1 METVPSGKQSISW
14 ERGISG
20 GNSINAVNSPDGI
33 HGYPMRPRA
42 NTDKVSARNG
52 SSIRVVQDSNTPP
65 ALPRG
70 FDSMLKTT
78 TETGDIGLFSI
89 KPSRLPQISNT
100 PRRINAGLNKDNGP
114 QKPRRAFHP
123 HGIPVVDDRKRLP
136 SYMRDGSSEILS
148 MYDSASQKSSSR
160 GFEDQDYRS
169 YSMTQTSS
177 YSAYTLS
184 NHKSYSSLRSHADG
198 SAPILQRPRSPF
210 AYPTRLRRPG
220 FRPSS
225 PALTDGGGIDYSRR
239 AEIDRIPYGT
249 SRNTSSPSSLYAN
262 KRLPPPLSLRPEGN
276 RSTPS
281 LLSQTSPKTRTP
293 SPNLRQANVIGVQDW
308 QHRNDPASSNT
319 SPARSTL
326 SLASTANLG
335 PPAVSQSATNTPGK
349 PSPLYYDYTED
360 FDVDNDSQANSEPP
374 PQFQLQRT
382 IHEDRPLSSALLPV
396 SRTSGYASAANENSN
411 HHLRTS
417 SSSSIILRQKM
428 RNQGPKS
435 KDSPSHGT
443 GHSRRSSGAAVEC
456 IENTSKPKVTSSNTI
471 PNENRFIDLSTL
483 GANALELSS
492 RVSKAFGLTP
502 SSSFEIANS
511 DNPVDEAHES
521 ILVDQAAGA
530 KKMDLNTAAQVL
542 TTSGLSLNS
551 FRTSGTMPAIVSDD
565 KSFMDKTMKE
575 MFVPTSPVKV
585 ADTTVPAPSFKP
597 HPPDDPPT
605 IPISNE
611 GESKHQSRSS
621 SAQGN
626 RVRSS
631 GFYSIGTG
639 VNDLADLLRS
649 FEDTSRLATAGNLNT
664 GSRRTPMLSPTLP
677 SESFCMSTPSLRSPT
692 PPFLSLPKS
701 GNDPNQASG
710 PKISV
715 SNVPRFQNDTSEGMI
730 TLSNYTSSDVL
741 TFGIQVPSKIMH
753 RSESPMLAP
762 KPISPARQLK
772 LKNSVPQLMKALP
785 ALPDSTR
792 QGLAVPS
799 KSNIDPSCNFS
810 TLLPEVKFM
819 PICESSSNAPLPH
832 LSDNS
837 EPTRDKKIQGV
848 SSAELRY
855 SQEDDI
861 DEAERSSNFRPSPM
875 KLKLKVRNSAS
886 RTSLPQES
894 RTMNQENN
902 YPPSEDKR
910 PDPNPQLSNQRRPNG
925 DAKAPKLKLR
935 FTRAVESTSPGTVK
949 VNKDF
954 TDQRSANALNI
965 RHHKDLFTPSSGF
978 DNIFRQVSK
987 HIHSRKASVNS
998 DQPLDE
1004 DATEAASGLTTSQSY
1019 LNQPHSLDLS
1029 APLGSPISASLPSPS
1044 DARSFFSDDSSHC
1057 HGTHSIRKRIS
1068 NFRARVGIQY
1078 AARAGSYSCDD
1089 IVWRDQHDALDQAPA
1104 ASRSITDLEVITT
1117 SSGSPEQ
1124 RRSEHRL
1131 HAHRLRA
1138 KVSEWFRG
1146 ARAAISARVK
1156 SKGSASRGE
1165 VQTGTSA

>member
-1 METVPSGKQSISW
+1 MQT
-14 ERGISG
+14 
-20 GNSINAVNSPDGI
+20 

-42 NTDKVSARNG
+42 NTDKVSTRNG
-52 SSIRVVQDSNTPP
+52 SSIRVVQDNNTPP
-65 ALPRG
+65 ALPKG
-70 FDSMLKTT
+70 FDK
-78 TETGDIGLFSI
+78 TGDIGLFSI

-114 QKPRRAFHP
+114 QKSRRAFHP
-123 HGIPVVDDRKRLP
+123 YGVPVVDDRKRLP
-136 SYMRDGSSEILS
+136 SYMRDGSSEIVS

-184 NHKSYSSLRSHADG
+184 NHKSYASLRSHADG

-225 PALTDGGGIDYSRR
+225 PALTDGGGVDYSRR
-239 AEIDRIPYGT
+239 AEIDRIPYGAG
-249 SRNTSSPSSLYAN
+249 RNTSSPSSLYAH
-262 KRLPPPLSLRPEGN
+262 KRVPPPLSLRPEGN

-308 QHRNDPASSNT
+308 QRRNGPASSNT

-335 PPAVSQSATNTPGK
+335 PSAVSQSATNTLGK

-360 FDVDNDSQANSEPP
+360 FDVDNDSQTNPEPP

-382 IHEDRPLSSALLPV
+382 IHEDRPLSSALLPI
-396 SRTSGYASAANENSN
+396 SRTSGYTSAANENSN

-417 SSSSIILRQKM
+417 SSSSTILRQTM

-435 KDSPSHGT
+435 KDGPSNGT
-443 GHSRRSSGAAVEC
+443 GHSRRSSGAVAEC
-456 IENTSKPKVTSSNTI
+456 NENTSIPKVTSPDII
-471 PNENRFIDLSTL
+471 PNKNKFIDLSTL

-502 SSSFEIANS
+502 SPSFEIVNS
-511 DNPVDEAHES
+511 DDPVDEAHEP
-521 ILVDQAAGA
+521 ILNDQAAGVN
-530 KKMDLNTAAQVL
+530 KMDLNTAAQVS

-551 FRTSGTMPAIVSDD
+551 VRTSGTMPAIVSDD
-565 KSFMDKTMKE
+565 KSSMDNRVKE
-575 MFVPTSPVKV
+575 VFGPTSRVKI

-597 HPPDDPPT
+597 HPDDELST

-611 GESKHQSRSS
+611 GESKHHSRSS
-621 SAQGN
+621 STQGN

-649 FEDTSRLATAGNLNT
+649 FEDTSRPATSGNLNT

-692 PPFLSLPKS
+692 PPFLSLQKS

-710 PKISV
+710 PKIGV
-715 SNVPRFQNDTSEGMI
+715 SNVPRFHNDTGESMI
-730 TLSNYTSSDVL
+730 GLSSYTSSNVP
-741 TFGIQVPSKIMH
+741 TFGIQVPSKIML

-785 ALPDSTR
+785 ALPDLTR
-792 QGLAVPS
+792 QGLSVPG
-799 KSNIDPSCNFS
+799 KLNIDAPCNFS

-819 PICESSSNAPLPH
+819 PICESSSNPPLAH
-832 LSDNS
+832 STDNS
-837 EPTRDKKIQGV
+837 EPAREKKIQGI

-855 SQEDDI
+855 SQEDDL
-861 DEAERSSNFRPSPM
+861 DETERSSNFRPSPM
-875 KLKLKVRNSAS
+875 KLKLRVRNSAS

-894 RTMNQENN
+894 RNMNQETN
-902 YPPSEDKR
+902 YPSNEDKR
-910 PDPNPQLSNQRRPNG
+910 PDPTLQPNNQRQPNG

-965 RHHKDLFTPSSGF
+965 RHPKDLFTPSSGF

-1004 DATEAASGLTTSQSY
+1004 AASGLTPSRSY
-1019 LNQPHSLDLS
+1019 LNQPPSLDLN

-1044 DARSFFSDDSSHC
+1044 DTRSFFSDDSSHC

-1068 NFRARVGIQY
+1068 YFRARVGVPY
-1078 AARAGSYSCDD
+1078 AARTGSYSCDD
-1089 IVWRDQHDALDQAPA
+1089 IVWRDQHDAVDQAPG
-1104 ASRSITDLEVITT
+1104 ASRSITDLVITT
-1117 SSGSPEQ
+1117 SSESPEQ

-1156 SKGSASRGE
+1156 SKSSASRGE
-1165 VQTGTSA
+1165 VQTRTSA